1 MTNCSE
7 GKAGTVH
14 PECVG
19 EKHYSDDHGT
29 GSAQKMSKAPDV
41 DLEKK
46 ALPAGM
52 APALTNRKTR
62 ETKVPSFGSIPSN
75 IDYGVIEWDNEGYD
89 MEKDEGGAMP
99 DTTVANALEKAD
111 SSDDPDRHRKSA
123 EMLAQRNAEKNKA
136 KNKKDKARKD
146 AKKKSDAPE
155 KEDAPKEKP
164 KPASDGRDKYDTKYK
179 PVQQWDQRTPAERER
194 GDPIPESFQGKRTP
208 MVQETPPAGS
218 TQHPQ
223 DQHQYSRKIPGDAS
237 GSAPKV
243 AMDPDG
249 RVIPTT
255 RKVRDPNAKAR
266 KGISSQPVEFK
277 PKVKP
282 AEGEE
287 DPSQRKAGSA
297 NRMFERV
304 AEVINSASNAKG
316 NIAPEKVAE
325 IVSRFYTNPD
335 TLSPRMRGI
344 VQGVADELT
353 TDTATYTN
361 PRIETRADADAK
373 AAEEGFDFEEAAKAR
388 QKAKAKEERRAAK
401 ARELPDESAWREV
414 GMTPGQ
420 EKLYEIDKLGQKF
433 GTGVDEFTV
442 PDPVFGDDSNV
453 EVRKPNFQ
461 EKRGDYNL
469 TPQQAEHR
477 KENIT
482 PNPNVGET
490 FTAVIDDE
498 HASKPTNAAEPDS
511 PLFTQRGTPMD
522 QVRETKVA
530 PQKTMQGVGKD
541 MGRIAATAEREAG
554 MPKERFTPD
563 ISGPVQKSTDSK
575 PPSFSE
581 LMKSK
586 GDVRYS
592 ERGMPSGMHP
602 YGHNFNGQAIP
613 IQNGYRQVFIHRDEP
628 VMPAPGKM
636 KITKN

>member
-41 DLEKK
+41 DLQ
-46 ALPAGM
+46 
-52 APALTNRKTR
+52 
-62 ETKVPSFGSIPSN
+62 
-75 IDYGVIEWDNEGYD
+75 
-89 MEKDEGGAMP
+89 KDEGGAMP

-111 SSDDPDRHRKSA
+111 SSDDAERHKKSA
-123 EMLAQRNAEKNKA
+123 EMLAQRKAEQ
-136 KNKKDKARKD
+136 KNKKNQKD
-146 AKKKSDAPE
+146 RANKNAKKKSDTPK
-155 KEDAPKEKP
+155 KEGAPKEKP
-164 KPASDGRDKYDTKYK
+164 RPSSDGRDKYDTKYK

-243 AMDPDG
+243 ATDPEG

-282 AEGEE
+282 EEGEE
-287 DPSQRKAGSA
+287 DPSQRKAGTA
-297 NRMFERV
+297 NQVIMRAVDVINQANAGSGRKPMTPEKA
-304 AEVINSASNAKG
+304 AEVI
-316 NIAPEKVAE
+316 
-325 IVSRFYTNPD
+325 SRFYTKPES
-335 TLSPRMRGI
+335 LSPKMRETI
-344 VQGVADELT
+344 QGVVDSMT

-361 PRIETRADADAK
+361 PRIDTRAEADAQ
-373 AAEEGFDFEEAAKAR
+373 AAKEGFDFEAAEKAR
-388 QKAKAKEERRAAK
+388 RDAQRKEERRAAK
-401 ARELPDESAWREV
+401 AGELPDESAWREV

-433 GTGVDEFTV
+433 GTGVNEFTL
-442 PDPVFGDDSNV
+442 PDPTFGDDSNT
-453 EVRKPNFQ
+453 EVKKPNFQ
-461 EKRGDYNL
+461 QKRGDFDL
-469 TPQQAEHR
+469 KPKEAQHR
-477 KENIT
+477 DENIT
-482 PNPNVGET
+482 PNPNAGET

-498 HASKPTNAAEPDS
+498 FANRPTNEAESQS

-530 PQKTMQGVGKD
+530 PQKNMQEVGKD
-541 MGRIAATAEREAG
+541 VGRIAETANREAG
-554 MPKERFTPD
+554 MPEKRFTPD
-563 ISGPVQKSTDSK
+563 ISGHVQKSTDAK

-586 GDVRYS
+586 SDVRYS

-613 IQNGYRQVFIHRDEP
+613 IQNGYRQVFIQRDEP

-636 KITKN
+636 KITRN